1 MSKKSYPRIIEMKK
15 DGRIIAKDKYNKLN
29 TELNIHTLTYK
40 QQEEVFGGIL
50 INDFNKNDDTNK
62 YYNERDFHREKELEE
77 EIKKKKTKGWLSFI
91 AIILLII
98 VVILIVKSCSTNSDP
113 TNQNTGNTTQDQTQ
127 QTQQSLSIKC
137 YSTR

>member
-1 MSKKSYPRIIEMKK
+1 MSKKSYPRIIEIEK

-62 YYNERDFHREKELEE
+62 YYNERDFHREKKR
-77 EIKKKKTKGWLSFI
+77 IRRGK
-91 AIILLII
+91 
-98 VVILIVKSCSTNSDP
+98 
-113 TNQNTGNTTQDQTQ
+113 
-127 QTQQSLSIKC
+127 
-137 YSTR
+137 